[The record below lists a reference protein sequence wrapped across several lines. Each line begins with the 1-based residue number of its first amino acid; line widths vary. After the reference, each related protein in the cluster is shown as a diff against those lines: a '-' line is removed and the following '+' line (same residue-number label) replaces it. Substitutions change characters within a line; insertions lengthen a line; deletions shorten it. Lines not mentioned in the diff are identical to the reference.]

1 MAVGVFILA
10 ILMTRVLMMV
20 VSVLALMRMTL
31 VSRCMLVPVGVSMF
45 VFMPVLVRVFGIAM
59 RVLVRVS
66 VGMRVFMIVS
76 VLVSF
81 FHVYISPTKCFNLN
95 YALILLYSGRQTG
108 AYRQARACIFPVNPY
123 RLTAS
128 SLSDKHDE
136 TLVNAD
142 RNS

>member
-95 YALILLYSGRQTG
+95 Y
-108 AYRQARACIFPVNPY
+108 
-123 RLTAS
+123 
-128 SLSDKHDE
+128 
-136 TLVNAD
+136 
-142 RNS
+142 